1 MSPEPQQPPQPIPPT
16 GWYAAELGP
25 DDSADV
31 RALFSQVFGTAL
43 PPELWHWK
51 YGDGRGRAMGAR
63 AADDDRL
70 LAHYGGTARVL
81 QVAGQAVPCMQAGDV
96 MVAEQA
102 RGILSRRSG
111 PYATAALGF
120 LQRYIATD
128 ERFAFSFGFPN
139 ERAARL
145 SEVLGLYERNGR
157 VLQLLWPRL
166 EQSTQRWHCAPLDW
180 ADPRTPYR
188 LDALWQRLRGSTE
201 VADCVLPQR
210 DAAWWRHRYGN
221 HPTLA
226 YRCFWVRTR
235 FTRRL
240 LGAVALR
247 PGSEAGQQWE
257 LLDWLAPLANAP
269 AILMAARELCAR
281 QGECGMLAWISES
294 LTQQPLLAPV
304 VADAASQ
311 TACAFGVSVRR
322 ETLPA
327 DPGDPRLWW
336 WLTGGD
342 TDFR

>member
-1 MSPEPQQPPQPIPPT
+1 MSTAPQQPPHSVAPAS
-16 GWYAAELGP
+16 WYAAALGP
-25 DDSADV
+25 QDSADV
-31 RALFSQVFGTAL
+31 RGLFSDVFGSAL
-43 PPELWHWK
+43 SPELWRWT

-63 AADDDRL
+63 AADDGRL

-81 QVAGQAVPCMQAGDV
+81 QVAGLAVSCMQACDV

-120 LQRYIATD
+120 LQRFIATD
-128 ERFAFSFGFPN
+128 EGFAFSFGFPN

-157 VLQLLWPRL
+157 VLQLVWPRL
-166 EQSTQRWHCAPLDW
+166 EPSTRRWHCAPMDW
-180 ADPRTPYR
+180 ADSRTPLR
-188 LDALWQRLRGSTE
+188 LDALWQRLRSSQE

-221 HPTLA
+221 HPTVA
-226 YRCFWVRTR
+226 YQCFWVRTR

-240 LGAVALR
+240 LGAVVLR
-247 PGSEAGQQWE
+247 PASEAGQEWE
-257 LLDWLAPLANAP
+257 LLDWLAPLGNAP
-269 AILMAARELCAR
+269 AVLAAARELCASL
-281 QGECGMLAWISES
+281 GGSGMMAWISES
-294 LTQQPLLAPV
+294 LAQQPLLAPV

-322 ETLPA
+322 VVLPVN
-327 DPGDPRLWW
+327 PGDERFWW